1 MAGVLRKSLVPALLR
16 FKTVSQMV
24 TPQASKVMSTYVGM
38 GSGGRRGGWAVRSP
52 PDDIPFAI
60 KALKHIAIA
69 VPDLSIAAEHYRTA
83 FGAQVSDPVV
93 CNCRSLY
100 HSLPTMHNFVFVCKK
115 VACFASL
122 LKFFLFVLQS

>member
-1 MAGVLRKSLVPALLR
+1 M
-16 FKTVSQMV
+16 
-24 TPQASKVMSTYVGM
+24 MSTHVGM

-83 FGAQVSDPVV
+83 FGARVSDPVV
-93 CNCRSLY
+93 RNCRSLY
-100 HSLPTMHNFVFVCKK
+100 HSLPYH
-115 VACFASL
+115 A
-122 LKFFLFVLQS
+122 